1 MVTGSSETLTEAYRR
16 ARMELSAQA
25 RQTDE
30 VTTSRIALES
40 RELVCAAAGLPRDQ
54 FYTRPDTPVD
64 SARLDS
70 LLNRRKS
77 GEPLAYCLGEWD
89 FEGFSFRTDR
99 RALIP
104 RDDSAATL
112 DLFLTHL
119 PSNPSELTLLDLCTG
134 SGCLGIASALRLRE
148 RGQRARVVLADNSE
162 AALQL
167 AQENVERFGLQDCV
181 TVCPADLFA
190 LDQWDLSALPFSFDG
205 FDGCICNP
213 PYIDREELAE
223 LDREVLAFEPLSALF
238 GGEDGLD
245 FYRSG
250 ITQIPPLLR
259 TGGVLTFEVGY
270 AQAGAVAALF
280 LVSGFED
287 IRFENDLQKISRAV
301 SARKCAPLSEIPQSD
316 AC

>member
-1 MVTGSSETLTEAYRR
+1 MVNGAFETLTAAYRR
-16 ARMELSAQA
+16 AR
-25 RQTDE
+25 T
-30 VTTSRIALES
+30 ALEAPVRRMDEATAARITLEA
-40 RELVCAAAGLPRDQ
+40 RELACAAAGLTRDR
-54 FYTRPDTPVD
+54 FYLQPDAPVD
-64 SARLDS
+64 SSRLDA
-70 LLNRRKS
+70 LLNRRIA

-89 FEGFSFRTDR
+89 FEGYAFRTDR

-119 PSNPSELTLLDLCTG
+119 PSTAPELTLLDLCTG
-134 SGCLGIASALRLRE
+134 SGCLGIAAALKLRE
-148 RGQRARVVLADNSE
+148 RGQRVRVVLTDNSE

-181 TVCPADLFA
+181 TVCPADLFTLA
-190 LDQWDLSALPFSFDG
+190 QWDVSALPFAFDG

-223 LDREVLAFEPLSALF
+223 LDREVLAYEPISALF

-250 ITQIPPLLR
+250 IEQIPPLLKA
-259 TGGVLTFEVGY
+259 GGVLTFEVGY
-270 AQAGAVAALF
+270 AQSGAVAALF

-287 IRFENDLQKISRAV
+287 IRFENDLQKIPRAV
-301 SARKCAPLSEIPQSD
+301 SARKAIP
-316 AC
+316 AR

>member
-1 MVTGSSETLTEAYRR
+1 MVTLTEAYRR
-16 ARMELSAQA
+16 ARMELNTQA
-25 RQTDE
+25 PQTDE
-30 VTTSRIALES
+30 ATAARIALEA
-40 RELVCAAAGLPRDQ
+40 RELVCTAADLPRDQ
-54 FYTRPDTPVD
+54 FYTRPNTPVD
-64 SARLDS
+64 PARLDS
-70 LLNRRKS
+70 LLNRRKA

-89 FEGFSFRTDR
+89 FAGFSFRTDR

-104 RDDSAATL
+104 RDDSVATL

-119 PSNPSELTLLDLCTG
+119 PSAPLELTLLDLCTG
-134 SGCLGIASALRLRE
+134 SGCLGIASALRLRA
-148 RGQRARVVLADNSE
+148 RGQHARIVLADNSE
-162 AALQL
+162 AALHL

-190 LDQWDLSALPFSFDG
+190 LDRWDSSALPFSFDG

-213 PYIDREELAE
+213 PYIDRDELAE
-223 LDREVLAFEPLSALF
+223 LDREVLAFEPISALF

-250 ITQIPPLLR
+250 ITQIPPLLKV
-259 TGGVLTFEVGY
+259 GGVLTFEVGY

-287 IRFENDLQKISRAV
+287 IRFENDLQKIPRAV
-301 SARKCAPLSEIPQSD
+301 SARKCVPLSEAPHFNHPKEE
-316 AC
+316 A